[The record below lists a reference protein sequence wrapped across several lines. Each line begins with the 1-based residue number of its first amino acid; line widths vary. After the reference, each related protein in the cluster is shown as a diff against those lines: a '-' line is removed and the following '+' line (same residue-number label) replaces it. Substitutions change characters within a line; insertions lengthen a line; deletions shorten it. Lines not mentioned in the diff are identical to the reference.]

1 MSRALANGFIK
12 VPKPGKAKP
21 QRDESPLLSKAA
33 LRAQQQRSST
43 PRTPRKA
50 TQPTQSASK
59 KRLAQARGKQKPAS
73 VAPTPKRDRPIQSL
87 DPSPLPSRKR
97 ARHDDYADNPS
108 PASKKRA
115 RKEAQEARQRQLL
128 QEEDEDEGEAQ
139 VEEDLVLPF
148 WADPLVE
155 LNARASQANR
165 VENKY
170 QDVYFGARIAMRFFG
185 PSASPDRIISYAVA
199 MHGVPAD
206 EHPCNM
212 TDVPHPDDK
221 IDLVYLALA
230 FFFPNWENIVPILK
244 KEPELIMKLGSYVF
258 RESRRQD
265 P

>member
-1 MSRALANGFIK
+1 MHALQDASTRQTCDRLRSHVQSRLACVAVGSAHPSSLPETFSQRVLLHGHPHPINSLRHISVLPHLLSSNHHHPPAMSRALANGFIK
-12 VPKPGKAKP
+12 VPKPDKAKP

-87 DPSPLPSRKR
+87 DPSPPPSRKR

-155 LNARASQANR
+155 LNARAR
-165 VENKY
+165 
-170 QDVYFGARIAMRFFG
+170 
-185 PSASPDRIISYAVA
+185 
-199 MHGVPAD
+199 
-206 EHPCNM
+206 
-212 TDVPHPDDK
+212 
-221 IDLVYLALA
+221 
-230 FFFPNWENIVPILK
+230 
-244 KEPELIMKLGSYVF
+244 
-258 RESRRQD
+258 
-265 P
+265 